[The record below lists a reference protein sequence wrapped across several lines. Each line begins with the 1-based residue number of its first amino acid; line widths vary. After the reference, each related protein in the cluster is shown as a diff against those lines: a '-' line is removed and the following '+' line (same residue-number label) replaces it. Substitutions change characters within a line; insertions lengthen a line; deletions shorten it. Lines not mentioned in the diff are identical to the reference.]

1 MRGVTDVAGDRAVFQ
16 GEIKVASRIVDHL
29 SSGIYKSPAA
39 CLKEL
44 INNAYDADALHVHV
58 SVKPDADRIIVQDDG
73 TGFSR
78 DEFVAHFSRIA
89 ESSKREESDT
99 TTSGRPKIGR
109 IGIGFIAANELCEK
123 LEIFSTQINSDELL
137 HVTINFRIMRTDT
150 AKRRREGGDF
160 AKADYVGE
168 MLPANPNDHHT
179 TLILK
184 EIRGEARDLL
194 AGAAARHRPGSL
206 YGKSSES
213 ISDALADPK
222 LRSWTD
228 LDSYSQTQLRVG
240 LNVPVAYAP
249 AWAPDTILSDGL
261 GQFSAEAKTLNLT
274 VRYDGTDVRKPI
286 VLRPGEK
293 RTLTRTFEHRGD
305 RVAAR
310 GYFYAQHGRIQP
322 EELQGVLVRIR
333 HAAVGEYDKTY
344 WDFPISEGPLLKT
357 WISGEVWAD
366 DRLEDAMNIDRSTLR
381 DVHPAY
387 VELRQAL
394 HGFLSVFLKDVRR
407 ELYGA
412 GATER
417 RAHRARGEMRQI
429 ERVVADRTAVAPQA
443 MEEVKET
450 WREEAGSDTGAD
462 RLTRK
467 YTVSQLYDIVIGV
480 AEEVLPKPFLA
491 RFIKR
496 LTDRLRK

>member
-1 MRGVTDVAGDRAVFQ
+1 MARNIEKFE

-44 INNAYDADALHVHV
+44 INNAYDADALNVYV

-78 DEFVAHFSRIA
+78 EEFVAHFGRIA
-89 ESSKREESDT
+89 ESRKRQDSET

-109 IGIGFIAANELCEK
+109 IGIGFIAANELCQE
-123 LEIFSTQINSDELL
+123 LEIFSTQINSEELL
-137 HVTINFRIMRTDT
+137 HVTINFRIMRTNT
-150 AKRRREGGDF
+150 SERRREGGDF

-168 MLPANPNDHHT
+168 ILRTNRKEHHT

-194 AGAAARHRPGSL
+194 AGVAARHKPGSL
-206 YGKSSES
+206 YGKSPES
-213 ISDALADPK
+213 IADVLADPK

-228 LDSYSQTQLRVG
+228 LDSYSQTLLRIG

-249 AWAPDTILSDGL
+249 AWAPEAVLANGL
-261 GQFSAEAKTLNLT
+261 DQFSAETNTLDLT
-274 VRYDGTDVRKPI
+274 LKYDGTDVRKPI
-286 VLRPGEK
+286 VLRPGDK

-305 RVAAR
+305 RVVAQ

-344 WDFPISEGPLLKT
+344 WGFPASEGPLFKT
-357 WISGEVWAD
+357 WVSGEVWAND
-366 DRLEDAMNIDRSTLR
+366 GLEDAMNIDRSTLR

-394 HGFLSVFLKDVRR
+394 HEFMSRFLKDVRR

-417 RAHRARGEMRQI
+417 RVYRAKAQMRKI
-429 ERVVADRTAVAPQA
+429 EGVVANRIAVAPQA
-443 MEEVKET
+443 MEDVKDT
-450 WREEAGSDTGAD
+450 WRDEAESDTGALK
-462 RLTRK
+462 LTRQ

-480 AEEVLPKPFLA
+480 AEEVLPKRLLG
-491 RFIKR
+491 RFVRR

>member
-1 MRGVTDVAGDRAVFQ
+1 MAQEIDDFT

-44 INNAYDADALHVHV
+44 INNAYDADALNVHV

-78 DEFVAHFSRIA
+78 DEFVAHFNRIA
-89 ESSKREESDT
+89 ESRKRENADR

-109 IGIGFIAANELCEK
+109 IGIGFIAANELCEE
-123 LEIFSTQINSDELL
+123 LEIYSTEINSEELL
-137 HVTINFRIMRTDT
+137 HVTINFRMMRTDT
-150 AKRRREGGDF
+150 AERRRDGGDF

-168 MLPANPNDHHT
+168 ILSANPNDHHT

-194 AGAAARHRPGSL
+194 AGVVARHQPGSL
-206 YGKSSES
+206 YGQSPES
-213 ISDALADPK
+213 IADALADPK

-228 LDSYSQTQLRVG
+228 LDSYSQTLLRIG

-249 AWAPDTILSDGL
+249 AWASEAVLVDGL
-261 GQFSAEAKTLNLT
+261 EQFSAEANSLNLT
-274 VRYDGTDVRKPI
+274 LTYDGTDVRKPI
-286 VLRPGEK
+286 VLRPGNK
-293 RTLTRTFEHRGD
+293 RTLTRTFEHSGD
-305 RVAAR
+305 RVTAR

-344 WDFPISEGPLLKT
+344 WGFPASEGPLFKT
-357 WISGEVWAD
+357 WVSGEVWAD
-366 DRLEDAMNIDRSTLR
+366 DGLEDAMNIDRSTLR

-387 VELRQAL
+387 VELRQGL
-394 HGFLSVFLKDVRR
+394 HEFLSLFLKDVRR

-412 GATER
+412 GAAER
-417 RAHRARGEMRQI
+417 RVLRAKGEMRKI
-429 ERVVADRTAVAPQA
+429 ARVVADRTAVVPQA

-450 WREEAGSDTGAD
+450 WRDEAGSDTGAD
-462 RLTRK
+462 KLTRK
-467 YTVSQLYDIVIGV
+467 YSVSQLYDIVIGV
-480 AEEVLPKPFLA
+480 AEEVLPKPLLA
-491 RFIKR
+491 RFVKR

>member
-1 MRGVTDVAGDRAVFQ
+1 MAHRHPEFE

-44 INNAYDADALHVHV
+44 IDHSYDADALNVHV
-58 SVKPDADRIIVQDDG
+58 SVKPDADRIIVHDDG

-78 DEFVAHFSRIA
+78 AEFEAHFSRIS
-89 ESSKREESDT
+89 ESRKRENSDS

-109 IGIGFIAANELCEK
+109 IGIGFIAANELCEN
-123 LEIFSTQINSDELL
+123 LEIYSTRIDSEELL
-137 HVTINFRIMRTDT
+137 HVTINFKMIRTDT
-150 AKRRREGGDF
+150 AERRRDGSDF

-168 MLPANPNDHHT
+168 ILPANPDDHHT
-179 TLILK
+179 TLILR

-194 AGAAARHRPGSL
+194 AGVAAQNQPGSL
-206 YGKSSES
+206 YGKSPKS
-213 ISDALADPK
+213 IANVLADLK

-228 LDSYSQTQLRVG
+228 LDSYSQTMLRIG

-249 AWAPDTILSDGL
+249 DWAPGALLADGL
-261 GQFSAEAKTLNLT
+261 NQFSAEESTLNLT
-274 VRYDGTDVRKPI
+274 LKYDGTDVRKPI

-293 RTLTRTFEHRGD
+293 RTLTKTFEHRG
-305 RVAAR
+305 VLVEAR
-310 GYFYAQHGRIQP
+310 GYFYAQHGKIQP

-333 HAAVGEYDKTY
+333 NAAVGEYDKTY
-344 WDFPISEGPLLKT
+344 WGFPASEGTLLKT
-357 WISGEVWAD
+357 WVSGEVWAND
-366 DRLEDAMNIDRSTLR
+366 ELEDAMNIDRSTLR

-394 HGFLSVFLKDVRR
+394 HKFMSVFLKDVRR
-407 ELYGA
+407 DLYGA

-417 RAHRARGEMRQI
+417 RMHRTKGEMLRI
-429 ERVVADRTAVAPQA
+429 ERVVTARTAVPPDA
-443 MEEVKET
+443 MEEVTEM
-450 WREEAGSDTGAD
+450 WQAEAKSEKGSDK
-462 RLTRK
+462 LTTT

-480 AEEVLPKPFLA
+480 AEEVLPTSYLA

>member
-1 MRGVTDVAGDRAVFQ
+1 MAHEIEEFQ

-44 INNAYDADALHVHV
+44 INNAYDADALNVHV
-58 SVKPDADRIIVQDDG
+58 SVKPDADRIIIQDDG

-89 ESSKREESDT
+89 ESRKRDTSDT
-99 TTSGRPKIGR
+99 TTIGRPKIGR
-109 IGIGFIAANELCEK
+109 IGIGFIAANELCEE
-123 LEIFSTQINSDELL
+123 LEIYSTQINSDEML

-150 AKRRREGGDF
+150 VERRRKGGDF

-168 MLPANPNDHHT
+168 ILSADLDDHHT

-194 AGAAARHRPGSL
+194 AGMAARHQPGSL
-206 YGKSSES
+206 YGKSPES
-213 ISDALADPK
+213 IADILADPR

-228 LDSYSQTQLRVG
+228 LDSYSQTLLRIG

-249 AWAPDTILSDGL
+249 AWAPEAALNDGL
-261 GQFSAEAKTLNLT
+261 ERFSAEVSNLNLT
-274 VRYDGTDVRKPI
+274 LKYDGTDVRKPI
-286 VLRPGEK
+286 VLRPGDK
-293 RTLTRTFEHRGD
+293 RTLTRRFEHRGD
-305 RVAAR
+305 RVAAH

-344 WDFPISEGPLLKT
+344 WEFPASEGPLFKP
-357 WISGEVWAD
+357 WVSGEVWASD
-366 DRLEDAMNIDRSTLR
+366 GLEDAMNIDRSTLR

-394 HGFLSVFLKDVRR
+394 HAFMSRFLKDVRR

-417 RAHRARGEMRQI
+417 RANRAKGEMRQI
-429 ERVVADRTAVAPQA
+429 ERVVAGRTVAAPQA
-443 MEEVKET
+443 MEDVKET
-450 WREEAGSDTGAD
+450 WRDEAGSDTGVVK
-462 RLTRK
+462 LTRK

-480 AEEVLPKPFLA
+480 AEEVLSKADLA
-491 RFIKR
+491 RFIER

>member
-1 MRGVTDVAGDRAVFQ
+1 MAHNNIENFR

-44 INNAYDADALHVHV
+44 INNAYDADALNVYV

-78 DEFVAHFSRIA
+78 DEFVNHFRRVA
-89 ESSKREESDT
+89 ESRKRQYSDT
-99 TTSGRPKIGR
+99 TENGRPKIGR
-109 IGIGFIAANELCEK
+109 IGIGFIAANELCQE
-123 LEIFSTQINSDELL
+123 LEIYSTQIDSEELL

-150 AKRRREGGDF
+150 AERRRKGGDF

-168 MLPANPNDHHT
+168 ILRANPEDHHT

-184 EIRGEARDLL
+184 EIRGEARHLL
-194 AGAAARHRPGSL
+194 AGVSARHKPGSL
-206 YGKSSES
+206 YGKSPES
-213 ISDALADPK
+213 IADDLANPK

-228 LDSYSQTQLRVG
+228 LDSYSQTLLRIG

-249 AWAPDTILSDGL
+249 AWAPEAVRNNGL
-261 GQFSAEAKTLNLT
+261 DHFSAEASALNLT
-274 VRYDGTDVRKPI
+274 LRYDGTDVRKPI

-293 RTLTRTFEHRGD
+293 RAMTRPFQHCGD
-305 RVAAR
+305 RVEAR

-344 WDFPISEGPLLKT
+344 WGFPASEGPLFKT
-357 WISGEVWAD
+357 WISGEVWAND
-366 DRLEDAMNIDRSTLR
+366 GLEDAMNIDRSTLR

-394 HGFLSVFLKDVRR
+394 HEFLSRFLKDVRR

-417 RAHRARGEMRQI
+417 RVYRAKGEMRQI
-429 ERVVADRTAVAPQA
+429 ERVAADRTAVAPQA
-443 MEEVKET
+443 MEEVAET
-450 WREEAGSDTGAD
+450 WRDEAESDTGALK
-462 RLTRK
+462 LTRK

-480 AEEVLPKPFLA
+480 AEDVLPKQMLA
-491 RFIKR
+491 RFVKR

>member
-1 MRGVTDVAGDRAVFQ
+1 MAHEIEEFK

-44 INNAYDADALHVHV
+44 INNAYDADALNVHV

-78 DEFVAHFSRIA
+78 DEFVAHFNRIA
-89 ESSKREESDT
+89 ESRKRENSDT

-109 IGIGFIAANELCEK
+109 IGIGFIAANELCEE
-123 LEIFSTQINSDELL
+123 LEIYSTQINSEELL

-150 AKRRREGGDF
+150 AERRREGGDF

-168 MLPANPNDHHT
+168 ILPANPNDHHS

-194 AGAAARHRPGSL
+194 AGVAARHQPGSL
-206 YGKSSES
+206 YGKSPES
-213 ISDALADPK
+213 IADALADPK

-228 LDSYSQTQLRVG
+228 LDSYSQTLLRIG

-249 AWAPDTILSDGL
+249 AWAPEAVLADGL
-261 GQFSAEAKTLNLT
+261 EQFSAKANTLKLT
-274 VRYDGTDVRKPI
+274 LKYDGTNVRKPI
-286 VLRPGEK
+286 VLRPGDK

-344 WDFPISEGPLLKT
+344 WGFPASEGPLFKT
-357 WISGEVWAD
+357 WVTGEVWAGD
-366 DRLEDAMNIDRSTLR
+366 GLEDAMNIDRSTLR

-394 HGFLSVFLKDVRR
+394 HEFLSLFLKDVRR

-417 RAHRARGEMRQI
+417 RVSRAKGEMRQI

-443 MEEVKET
+443 MEEVMET
-450 WREEAGSDTGAD
+450 WQDEAGRDTGPVK
-462 RLTRK
+462 LTRK
-467 YTVSQLYDIVIGV
+467 YSVSQLYDIVIGV
-480 AEEVLPKPFLA
+480 AEEVLPKPVLA
-491 RFIKR
+491 RFLKR

>member
-1 MRGVTDVAGDRAVFQ
+1 MMTSGAGDRPVFH

-44 INNAYDADALHVHV
+44 INNAYDADARNVYV

-73 TGFSR
+73 TGISR
-78 DEFVAHFSRIA
+78 VEFVEHFERIA
-89 ESSKREESDT
+89 ESRKREESDT
-99 TTSGRPKIGR
+99 TASGRPKIGL
-109 IGIGFIAANELCEK
+109 IGIGFIAANELCEE
-123 LEIFSTQINSDELL
+123 LEIFSTQLKSDELL
-137 HVTINFRIMRTDT
+137 HVTINFRIMRTNP
-150 AKRRREGGDF
+150 AERRRDGGDF

-168 MLPANPNDHHT
+168 VLSANPDDHHT

-206 YGKSSES
+206 YGKSPES

-228 LDSYSQTQLRVG
+228 LDSYSRTQLRVG

-249 AWAPDTILSDGL
+249 SWVPEALLADGL
-261 GQFSAEAKTLNLT
+261 EEFSAEANALNLT
-274 VRYDGTDVRKPI
+274 VKYDGTDVRKPI

-293 RTLTRTFEHRGD
+293 RTLTRTFEHRGN

-344 WDFPISEGPLLKT
+344 WDFPVSIGPVLKT

-366 DRLEDAMNIDRSTLR
+366 ERLEDAMNIDRSTLR

-387 VELRQAL
+387 VELREAL
-394 HGFLSVFLKDVRR
+394 HEFLSHFLKDVRR

-417 RAHRARGEMRQI
+417 RVHRAKGEMRKI
-429 ERVVADRTAVAPQA
+429 ERVVSDRTVMAPQA
-443 MEEVKET
+443 MEEVRQT
-450 WREEAGSDTGAD
+450 WRNEAGSDAGAD
-462 RLTRK
+462 KLTRK

-480 AEEVLPKPFLA
+480 AEEVLPKPFLT

-496 LTDRLRK
+496 LTDRLRN

>member
-1 MRGVTDVAGDRAVFQ
+1 MVHGIEEFA

-44 INNAYDADALHVHV
+44 INNAYDADALNVHV
-58 SVKPDADRIIVQDDG
+58 SVKPDADRIIVHDDG
-73 TGFSR
+73 TGFSK
-78 DEFVAHFSRIA
+78 DEFVAHFNRIA
-89 ESSKREESDT
+89 ESRKREDSDT
-99 TTSGRPKIGR
+99 TTRGRPKIGR
-109 IGIGFIAANELCEK
+109 IGIGFIAANELCEE
-123 LEIFSTQINSDELL
+123 LEIYSTQIDSEELL
-137 HVTINFRIMRTDT
+137 HVTINFRMMRTDT
-150 AKRRREGGDF
+150 AERRRDGGDF

-168 MLPANPNDHHT
+168 IVSAQPTDHHT

-184 EIRGEARDLL
+184 KIRGEARDLL
-194 AGAAARHRPGSL
+194 AGVTARHQPGSL
-206 YGKSSES
+206 YGKSPES
-213 ISDALADPK
+213 IADALADPK

-228 LDSYSQTQLRVG
+228 LDSYSQTLLRIG

-249 AWAPDTILSDGL
+249 AWAPEAVLADGL
-261 GQFSAEAKTLNLT
+261 EQFSAEANTLNLT
-274 VRYDGTDVRKPI
+274 LKYDGTDVRKPI
-286 VLRPGEK
+286 VLRPGKK
-293 RTLTRTFEHRGD
+293 RTLTRAFEHRGD

-344 WDFPISEGPLLKT
+344 WGFPASEGPLFKT
-357 WISGEVWAD
+357 WVTGEVWAND
-366 DRLEDAMNIDRSTLR
+366 ELEDAMNIDRSTLR

-394 HGFLSVFLKDVRR
+394 HEFMSLFLKDVRR

-417 RAHRARGEMRQI
+417 REYRAKGEMRQI

-443 MEEVKET
+443 MAEVKET
-450 WREEAGSDTGAD
+450 WRDEAVSDTGAVK
-462 RLTRK
+462 LTRK

-480 AEEVLPKPFLA
+480 AEEVLPRPVLA
-491 RFIKR
+491 RFVKR

>member
-1 MRGVTDVAGDRAVFQ
+1 MAHEIEEFT

-44 INNAYDADALHVHV
+44 INNAYDADALNVHV

-78 DEFVAHFSRIA
+78 DEFVAHFNRIA
-89 ESSKREESDT
+89 ESRKREDSDT
-99 TTSGRPKIGR
+99 TTRGRPKIGR
-109 IGIGFIAANELCEK
+109 IGIGFIAANELCQE
-123 LEIFSTQINSDELL
+123 LEIYSTQIDSEELL

-150 AKRRREGGDF
+150 AARRREGGDF

-168 MLPANPNDHHT
+168 ILSANPTHHHT

-184 EIRGEARDLL
+184 EVRGEARDLL
-194 AGAAARHRPGSL
+194 AGVAARHRPGSL
-206 YGKSSES
+206 YGKSPES
-213 ISDALADPK
+213 IADALADPK

-228 LDSYSQTQLRVG
+228 LDSYSQTMLRIG
-240 LNVPVAYAP
+240 LNVPAAYAP
-249 AWAPDTILSDGL
+249 AWAPEALLAGGL
-261 GQFSAEAKTLNLT
+261 EQFSAEVNDLNLT
-274 VRYDGTDVRKPI
+274 VKYDGTDVRKPI
-286 VLRPGEK
+286 VLRPRDK
-293 RTLTRTFEHRGD
+293 RTLTRTFKYQGD

-344 WDFPISEGPLLKT
+344 WGFPASEGPLLKT
-357 WISGEVWAD
+357 WVSGEVWAD
-366 DRLEDAMNIDRSTLR
+366 DGLEDAMNIDRSTLR

-394 HGFLSVFLKDVRR
+394 HDFLSLFLKDVRR

-417 RAHRARGEMRQI
+417 RVHRAQGEMRQI
-429 ERVVADRTAVAPQA
+429 ERVVTGRTAVAPQA
-443 MEEVKET
+443 MEEVKKT
-450 WREEAGSDTGAD
+450 WRDEARSDTGAD

-467 YTVSQLYDIVIGV
+467 YSVSQLYDIVIGV
-480 AEEVLPKPFLA
+480 ADEVLPKPVLA
-491 RFIKR
+491 RFVKR
-496 LTDRLRK
+496 LTERLRK

>member
-1 MRGVTDVAGDRAVFQ
+1 MAHDIEEFK

-44 INNAYDADALHVHV
+44 INNAYDADALNVHV

-78 DEFVAHFSRIA
+78 DEFVAHFNRIA
-89 ESSKREESDT
+89 ESRKRESSDT

-109 IGIGFIAANELCEK
+109 IGIGFIAANELCQE
-123 LEIFSTQINSDELL
+123 LEIYSTQINSEELL

-150 AKRRREGGDF
+150 AARRREGGDF

-168 MLPANPNDHHT
+168 ILPANPHDHHT
-179 TLILK
+179 TLILN
-184 EIRGEARDLL
+184 EIRGEARNLL
-194 AGAAARHRPGSL
+194 AGVVSRHRPGSL
-206 YGKSSES
+206 YGRSPNS
-213 ISDALADPK
+213 IADALADPK
-222 LRSWTD
+222 IRSWTD
-228 LDSYSQTQLRVG
+228 LDSYSETMLRIG

-249 AWAPDTILSDGL
+249 AWAPEVVLASGL
-261 GQFSAEAKTLNLT
+261 EQFAAETNALNLT
-274 VRYDGTDVRKPI
+274 VKYDGTDVRKPI
-286 VLRPGEK
+286 ILRPRNK

-322 EELQGVLVRIR
+322 EELQGILVRIR

-344 WDFPISEGPLLKT
+344 WGFPASEGPLFKT
-357 WISGEVWAD
+357 WVSGEVWAD
-366 DRLEDAMNIDRSTLR
+366 DGLEDAMNIDRSTLR

-394 HGFLSVFLKDVRR
+394 HEFLSLFLKDVRR

-417 RAHRARGEMRQI
+417 RAHRAKGEMRQI
-429 ERVVADRTAVAPQA
+429 ERVVASRTGVPPQA
-443 MEEVKET
+443 MDEVKKT
-450 WREEAGSDTGAD
+450 WRNEAGSDTGVGK
-462 RLTRK
+462 LTRK
-467 YTVSQLYDIVIGV
+467 YSVSQLYDIVIGV
-480 AEEVLPKPFLA
+480 AEEVLPKPVLA
-491 RFIKR
+491 RFVKR